1 MTSAEREVFKRFYE
15 SSKKTFRNIVDSD
28 ITFTFKI
35 IVCLFISVDCTFPGF
50 YFSFMFVSTSRPI
63 RSRLCMFVCL
73 PCIHV
78 ALRAKLMPHSVP
90 LKAVLKHWRTHW
102 LSNDHWSARASARGL
117 AHPHYSDIDWTLGS
131 LFSLRPAGSMSK
143 SITAASTPHSD
154 KKREM
159 EFLVFLFL
167 LSSSLAF
174 LLDPPPLLCQR
185 VRVTPGR
192 RSSSS
197 AVADDISIEFP
208 FGQSARPSSVPGPT
222 HFL

>member
-1 MTSAEREVFKRFYE
+1 
-15 SSKKTFRNIVDSD
+15 
-28 ITFTFKI
+28 
-35 IVCLFISVDCTFPGF
+35 
-50 YFSFMFVSTSRPI
+50 MFVITSRPV
-63 RSRLCMFVCL
+63 RSRLCVFVCL
-73 PCIHV
+73 LCIHA
-78 ALRAKLMPHSVP
+78 ALRAKLTPYSVP
-90 LKAVLKHWRTHW
+90 LKAGLKHWRTHW

-117 AHPHYSDIDWTLGS
+117 AHPHHSDIDWTLGS

-154 KKREM
+154 KKRERRM
-159 EFLVFLFL
+159 EFLVFLLL

-192 RSSSS
+192 RSSSN

-208 FGQSARPSSVPGPT
+208 FGQSRALGLPLFPVPHISTRMALTSSLTPPCSIVDVD
-222 HFL
+222 FLFTQFRLSFSCFSHSGVRVYSWCLWRRS